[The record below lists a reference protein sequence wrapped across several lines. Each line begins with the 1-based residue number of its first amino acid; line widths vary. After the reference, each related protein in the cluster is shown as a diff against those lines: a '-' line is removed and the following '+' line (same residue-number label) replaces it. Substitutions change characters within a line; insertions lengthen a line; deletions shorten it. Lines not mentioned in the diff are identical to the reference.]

1 MRVLTP
7 IAATAAGACLT
18 GMAGGLLAL
27 STAQSRLPAI
37 MAWLMKPEPDLEGKV
52 VLVCTGQRTNDGP
65 DPADHW
71 RTVMESEHDDVVM
84 IDLRLPSGAGQKQER
99 SMTEFAQRIPADFR
113 REFDSADVS
122 AIR

>member
-52 VLVCTGQRTNDGP
+52 VLVCTGQTTHHGP
-65 DPADHW
+65 DPADQW
-71 RTVMESEHDDVVM
+71 RSVLEAEHDDVVM
-84 IDLRLPSGAGQKQER
+84 IDLRLPSDAGFKQQRTMRDLAE
-99 SMTEFAQRIPADFR
+99 RIPADFC
-113 REFDSADVS
+113 REFGMSVGSAVH
-122 AIR
+122 